1 MHNPTTT
8 TTSSKPVTNTLE
20 IAKTLL
26 TGNFT
31 PEMGRDYGCA
41 GRGLFDPFAHT
52 IGSHVDD
59 VDDAFF
65 AWKKCVQC
73 ASGNDKSNVL
83 TYSYDVET
91 DTCSK

>member
-1 MHNPTTT
+1 MAN
-8 TTSSKPVTNTLE
+8 
-20 IAKTLL
+20 ALL

-31 PEMGRDYGCA
+31 PEMGRNYGCA
-41 GRGLFDPFAHT
+41 GRGFFDPFAHT

-59 VDDAFF
+59 VDAAFF

-83 TYSYDVET
+83 AYSYDVET
-91 DTCSK
+91 DTCRKYKLKLSVLIFN